1 MDFLHGLSGNF
12 LTIICGKHKP
22 QRPLNIEDRPDI
34 PLPRAYLEGIIGE
47 VKARGDLTH
56 EAWEECLTTLEALG
70 SEDETNA
77 FQVLDA
83 INDAYREVV
92 GDLKEIVD
100 LQRDV
105 TQDMSI
111 LLRPEH
117 DMNED
122 TANELTYQVI
132 EDFRKTLVEAD
143 KTLDGLA
150 TDANSEAI
158 PRHMGLA
165 KLQEVLAHLQTF
177 LDSQRNAGIVFT
189 TILEIVKLQ
198 QIVED
203 NGEGKWLQPLKET
216 LGDALYEQIVQA
228 GEI

>member
-1 MDFLHGLSGNF
+1 MDFLHGLSGIF
-12 LTIICGKHKP
+12 LSIFCEKHKP
-22 QRPLNIEDRPDI
+22 QRPLNIEDRPVI

-92 GDLKEIVD
+92 GDLKEIAD

-117 DMNED
+117 D
-122 TANELTYQVI
+122 V
-132 EDFRKTLVEAD
+132 
-143 KTLDGLA
+143 G
-150 TDANSEAI
+150 
-158 PRHMGLA
+158 G
-165 KLQEVLAHLQTF
+165 
-177 LDSQRNAGIVFT
+177 
-189 TILEIVKLQ
+189 
-198 QIVED
+198 
-203 NGEGKWLQPLKET
+203 
-216 LGDALYEQIVQA
+216 
-228 GEI
+228 